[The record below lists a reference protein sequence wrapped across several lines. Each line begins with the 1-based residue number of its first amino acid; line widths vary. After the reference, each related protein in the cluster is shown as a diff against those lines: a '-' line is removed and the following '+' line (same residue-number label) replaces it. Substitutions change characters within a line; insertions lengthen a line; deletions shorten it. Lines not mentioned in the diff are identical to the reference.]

1 MMPADGAAANV
12 YRMATA
18 PVQLL
23 TFAFG
28 PDAVFE
34 GQMLGAVERVES
46 GGALRILEVI
56 FVRRDAADGTLSAFA
71 HRGGTAGGIA
81 GGALEFRLDEDERR
95 RATERALAG
104 PAGDAVRELG
114 DELPPGGAV
123 AAVFVEHRWLSD
135 LAEAT
140 QRTGGVP
147 ISSDFVDA
155 EALARE
161 LSA

>member
-1 MMPADGAAANV
+1 MTA
-12 YRMATA
+12 A

-34 GQMLGAVERVES
+34 GQMLGAVERLES
-46 GGALRILEVI
+46 GGALRIVQVI
-56 FVRRDAADGTLSAFA
+56 FVRRDATDGTLSAFA

-81 GGALEFRLDEDERR
+81 GPALEFRLDEDERR
-95 RATERALAG
+95 RSTERALAG
-104 PAGDAVRELG
+104 VAGTGVRELG
-114 DELPPGGAV
+114 DELAPGAAV
-123 AAVFVEHRWLSD
+123 AAVFVEHRWRAD

-140 QRTGGVP
+140 KRTGGIAV
-147 ISSDFVDA
+147 SSDFVDA

-161 LSA
+161 LSG

>member
-1 MMPADGAAANV
+1 MAAP
-12 YRMATA
+12 T
-18 PVQLL
+18 VQLL

-34 GQMLGAVERVES
+34 GQMLGAVERLES
-46 GGALRILEVI
+46 GGALRVLQVI

-81 GGALEFRLDEDERR
+81 GPGLEFRLDEEERR
-95 RATERALAG
+95 RSTERAFAG
-104 PAGDAVRELG
+104 VVGTGVRELG
-114 DELPPGGAV
+114 DELAPGGAV
-123 AAVFVEHRWLSD
+123 AAVFVEHRWLAD

-140 QRTGGVP
+140 KRTGGIAV
-147 ISSDFVDA
+147 SSDFVDA

-161 LSA
+161 LSG

>member
-1 MMPADGAAANV
+1 
-12 YRMATA
+12 MATA

-34 GQMLGAVERVES
+34 GQMLGAVQRLEN

-56 FVRRDAADGTLSAFA
+56 FVRRDVADGTLSAFA
-71 HRGGTAGGIA
+71 RRGGTAGGLVA
-81 GGALEFRLDEDERR
+81 PALEFRLDEDERR
-95 RATERALAG
+95 RATERALSGA
-104 PAGDAVRELG
+104 AGDGVRELG
-114 DELPPGGAV
+114 DQLAPGGAV

-135 LAEAT
+135 LADAT
-140 QRTGGVP
+140 ERTGGVP
-147 ISSDFVDA
+147 VSADFVDA
-155 EALARE
+155 DALARE

>member
-1 MMPADGAAANV
+1 MTA
-12 YRMATA
+12 A

-34 GQMLGAVERVES
+34 GQMLGAVERLETA
-46 GGALRILEVI
+46 GALRVLQVI
-56 FVRRDAADGTLSAFA
+56 FVRRDADDGTLSAFA

-81 GGALEFRLDEDERR
+81 GPALEFRLDEAERR
-95 RATERALAG
+95 RATERALTGVAG
-104 PAGDAVRELG
+104 AGVRELG
-114 DELPPGGAV
+114 EQLEPGGAV
-123 AAVFVEHRWLSD
+123 AAIFVQHRWLSD

-140 QRTGGVP
+140 ERTGGVAV
-147 ISSDFVDA
+147 SSDFVDA

-161 LSA
+161 LSV

>member
-1 MMPADGAAANV
+1 MP
-12 YRMATA
+12 TA

-34 GQMLGAVERVES
+34 GQMLGAVERLES
-46 GGALRILEVI
+46 GGALRIIEVI
-56 FVRRDAADGTLSAFA
+56 FVRRDAEDGTLSAFA

-81 GGALEFRLDEDERR
+81 GPALEFRLDEAERR
-95 RATERALAG
+95 RATERALTGVAG
-104 PAGDAVRELG
+104 AGVRELG
-114 DELPPGGAV
+114 EQLEPGGAV
-123 AAVFVEHRWLSD
+123 AAIFVQHRWLSD

-140 QRTGGVP
+140 ERTGGVAV
-147 ISSDFVDA
+147 SSDFVDA

-161 LSA
+161 LSV

>member
-1 MMPADGAAANV
+1 M
-12 YRMATA
+12 RATTTP

-28 PDAVFE
+28 PEAVFE
-34 GQMLGAVERVES
+34 GQMLGAVERLES
-46 GGALRILEVI
+46 GGVLRVVQVI
-56 FVRRDAADGTLSAFA
+56 FVRRDPADGTLSAFA

-81 GGALEFRLDEDERR
+81 GPGLEFRLDERERQ

-104 PAGDAVRELG
+104 AAGDGVRELG
-114 DELPPGGAV
+114 EALPPGGAV
-123 AAVFVEHRWLSD
+123 AAVFVEHRWLAD

-140 QRTGGVP
+140 ERTGGAAV
-147 ISSDFVDA
+147 SSDFVDA

-161 LSA
+161 LAT

>member
-1 MMPADGAAANV
+1 MTA
-12 YRMATA
+12 A

-34 GQMLGAVERVES
+34 GQMLGAVQRLES
-46 GGALRILEVI
+46 GGALRVVQVI
-56 FVRRDAADGTLSAFA
+56 FVRRDAADATLSAFA

-81 GGALEFRLDEDERR
+81 GPGLEFRLDEDERR
-95 RATERALAG
+95 RSTERALAG
-104 PAGDAVRELG
+104 VAGTGVRELG
-114 DELPPGGAV
+114 EELGPGSAV
-123 AAVFVEHRWLSD
+123 AAVFVEHRWLAD

-140 QRTGGVP
+140 ERTGGIAV
-147 ISSDFVDA
+147 SSDFVDA

-161 LSA
+161 LPS

>member
-1 MMPADGAAANV
+1 MTA
-12 YRMATA
+12 A

-34 GQMLGAVERVES
+34 GQMLGAVERLES
-46 GGALRILEVI
+46 GGALRVVQVI

-81 GGALEFRLDEDERR
+81 GPALEFRLDEDERR
-95 RATERALAG
+95 RSTERALAG
-104 PAGDAVRELG
+104 VAGTGVRELG
-114 DELPPGGAV
+114 DELAPGAAV
-123 AAVFVEHRWLSD
+123 AAVFVEHRWRVD

-140 QRTGGVP
+140 KRTGGIAV
-147 ISSDFVDA
+147 SSDFVDA

-161 LSA
+161 LSP

>member
-1 MMPADGAAANV
+1 M
-12 YRMATA
+12 TA
-18 PVQLL
+18 PPVQLL

-34 GQMLGAVERVES
+34 GQMLGAIERLES
-46 GGALRILEVI
+46 GGALRVVQVI

-81 GGALEFRLDEDERR
+81 GPGLEFRLDEDERR
-95 RATERALAG
+95 RSTERALAG
-104 PAGDAVRELG
+104 AAGTGVRELG
-114 DELPPGGAV
+114 EELAPGGAV
-123 AAVFVEHRWLSD
+123 AAVFVEHRWRAD

-140 QRTGGVP
+140 RRTGGIA

-155 EALARE
+155 EAVARE
-161 LSA
+161 LSG